1 MDGLKPARFDNGEEN
16 LLAVKVK
23 LGGLASTRLRR
34 TLLKVAAAGLAVILL
49 VGGSIFG
56 FYWFKYKR
64 IVDERLT
71 LPLFENTAKIY
82 AAPRE
87 VRPGQ
92 KLSVRA
98 VAQELRDAGYTED
111 GAPSQSPM
119 GHFSESSD
127 SISIHPGPESYHS
140 QDGATISFNNGTVAA
155 ISADNNASL
164 NAYEL
169 EPLLIT
175 GLSEEKS
182 RTKRRLVTYDELPQN
197 LVHAVISIE
206 DRRFFEHGGVD
217 YIRLLGAVKNDLTR
231 RHTYMEGGSTLT
243 MQLARGF
250 FLTPEKRIKRKLIEI
265 VITFQLESRFTK
277 QKIFQMYANEIPLGQ
292 QGSFAIN
299 GFGEAAQAYFGKDVR
314 QLDLAESAL
323 LAGMIQSPSRLNP
336 YRHPERAMARRNL
349 VLDTMVETGSIT
361 KAQAELAKA
370 EPLKLAPSSVNAGEA
385 PYFVDLVR
393 DQLTKKLGESSFNS
407 EGLRIYTSLDP
418 DLQHAATEAV
428 DFGAKLVDELVLK
441 QHSRK
446 AKDGTVIATGQIN
459 YPQIALVAL
468 NPHTGQVLALV
479 GGRNYGIS
487 QLNHAVAA
495 RGPGSIFKPF
505 VYASAFN
512 AAVAGIK
519 LDDDGTDA
527 LFTPI
532 TMLNDEQTTFT
543 FGNDQEYNPHN
554 YKDEYHGEV
563 TATYAL
569 AHSLNNATIS
579 LAQMVGFGNV
589 ASLARS
595 AGIRTAQAT
604 PSVAIGTYVATP
616 LEMAGA
622 YTVFANG
629 GIRIDPWML
638 ASVRSPNGD
647 VLNDYTPTTKP
658 VLDPRVAYLTTSMME
673 NVMNLGYGYEARR
686 RGFMAPAAR
695 KTGTWHDAWFAGY
708 TSNLIC
714 IVWVGNDDYTDI
726 KLSGAIAAAPIW
738 AEFMKAAVKLP
749 QYSDTRE
756 FTPPA
761 GVTVVQLDKATNL
774 LADAA
779 CPDKTYNAAFLEGT
793 EPTDTCDHL
802 NGDQRNIFQKLFG
815 LGEKSAMPQL
825 PPGAHPTVV
834 GQQPPAPGQPPPPA
848 AQASNA
854 GQSPSP
860 VVDDQPRKKKGFFS
874 KLFGG
879 GKNEDKKPAPQP
891 PQPQQNPPQQ

>member
-1 MDGLKPARFDNGEEN
+1 
-16 LLAVKVK
+16 VKIK
-23 LGGLASTRLRR
+23 LGSTPLQRM
-34 TLLKVAAAGLAVILL
+34 LLKIFAGTLGVVLL
-49 VGGSIFG
+49 VFVSVFG
-56 FYWFKYKR
+56 FYWFKYKT
-64 IVDERLT
+64 IVDQRLT
-71 LPLFENTAKIY
+71 QPLFENTAKIY

-92 KLSVRA
+92 KLTAHS
-98 VAQELRDAGYTED
+98 VAQELRDAGYSED
-111 GAPSQSPM
+111 GAGAQSPM
-119 GHFSESSD
+119 GHFSESGD
-127 SISIHPGPESYHS
+127 SITVHPGPQSYHS
-140 QDGATISFNNGTVAA
+140 EDGATITFESGKVSQIAGDGNVN
-155 ISADNNASL
+155 L

-175 GLSEEKS
+175 GLSEDKS

-217 YIRLLGAVKNDLTR
+217 YIRLLGAVKNDVTH
-231 RHTYMEGGSTLT
+231 RHSYMEGGSTLT

-265 VITFQLESRFTK
+265 VITFQLESRFSK

-299 GFGEAAQAYFGKDVR
+299 GFGEAAQAYFSKDVR
-314 QLDLAESAL
+314 QLDLPECAL
-323 LAGMIQSPSRLNP
+323 LAGIVQSPSRLNP
-336 YRHPERAMARRNL
+336 YRHPERAMTRRNL

-361 KAQAELAKA
+361 KAQAEAAKA
-370 EPLKLAPSSVNAGEA
+370 QPLKLAPTGVNAGEA

-393 DQLTKKLGESSFNS
+393 DQLTKKLGENSFNS

-446 AKDGTVIATGQIN
+446 AKDGTVTTTGEFT

-479 GGRNYGIS
+479 GGRNYGLS
-487 QLNHAVAA
+487 QLNHAVAM
-495 RGPGSIFKPF
+495 RPTGSIFKPF

-512 AAVAGIK
+512 SAVAGTK

-527 LFTPI
+527 LFTPV

-543 FGNDQEYNPHN
+543 FGNDQEYNPRN

-595 AGIRTAQAT
+595 AGIRTAQGT
-604 PSVAIGTYVATP
+604 PSVALGTYSATP
-616 LEMAGA
+616 IDMAGA

-629 GIRIDPWML
+629 GLKIDPWML
-638 ASVRSPNGD
+638 ASVRSSTGD
-647 VLNDYTPTTKP
+647 VMNDYTPTTKP
-658 VLDPRVAYLTTSMME
+658 VLDPRVAYLTTSLME
-673 NVMNLGYGYEARR
+673 GVMNFGYGYEARR
-686 RGFMAPAAR
+686 RGFMAPAAG
-695 KTGTWHDAWFAGY
+695 KTGTSHDAWFAGY

-749 QYSDTRE
+749 QYSDTHE
-756 FTPPA
+756 FAAPS
-761 GVTVVQLDKATNL
+761 GVTVVQLDKDTNL
-774 LADAA
+774 LADASCA
-779 CPDKTYNAAFLEGT
+779 NNTYTAAFLDGT
-793 EPTDTCDHL
+793 QPTDTCDHV

-815 LGEKSAMPQL
+815 LGEKSTMPVL

-834 GQQPPAPGQPPPPA
+834 GQPSTPAQPGQVQQA
-848 AQASNA
+848 AQTSP
-854 GQSPSP
+854 QSPSP
-860 VVDDQPRKKKGFFS
+860 TVADDGQTKKKKGFFS

-879 GKNEDKKPAPQP
+879 GKNEDKKPAPD
-891 PQPQQNPPQQ
+891 PQPQQNPPQ